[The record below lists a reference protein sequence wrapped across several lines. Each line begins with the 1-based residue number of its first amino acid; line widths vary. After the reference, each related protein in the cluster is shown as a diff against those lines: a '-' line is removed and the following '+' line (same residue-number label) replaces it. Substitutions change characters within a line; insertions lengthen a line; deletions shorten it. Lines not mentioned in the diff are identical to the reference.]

1 MVQGRL
7 HGRMLLNYSS
17 CLDLSSAAKS
27 SSGNWPEGLS
37 QNDLFTCNHRR
48 PEADAA
54 SNAGAITDG
63 LKHPP
68 EASADPWLRLA
79 RRAREGSG
87 RNVGQH
93 PQKLKGLIRTNRPR
107 VVAVGEMGLDYEQ
120 SEFCGRDLQADKDG
134 VCR

>member
-1 MVQGRL
+1 MDSDSGSPHTAAAVAATAAAAVAAVLRV
-7 HGRMLLNYSS
+7 LL
-17 CLDLSSAAKS
+17 
-27 SSGNWPEGLS
+27 
-37 QNDLFTCNHRR
+37 R

-134 VCR
+134 TCR